1 MTSQIALPVTLLY
14 TDIMSSPHTALD
26 RRRRVQAGAGSAE
39 PDSGAGQHRRPARRD
54 RTGSPI
60 RSTPNPGWCPPACWR
75 PTPNCGPTT
84 SPSSAASARGLRA
97 MLVHNAGGPPP
108 TPGAF
113 APLREVAT
121 DGTARADFDD
131 HGEVL
136 LSSTGDSVPA
146 RLIELLL
153 IIRDA
158 QRDGTWARLKACGND
173 ECQWAFYDRSRNHG
187 GTWCEMSSCGN
198 KLKNREFRARRR
210 RAPVKS
216 TGDTPTP
223 PPARPVRSA
232 TSAARSAPSGCRCG
246 GVAR

>member
-1 MTSQIALPVTLLY
+1 MTSQIDLPVTLLY
-14 TDIMSSPHTALD
+14 TEIMSSPHTHWTGDAESKPAPDPLNRIQALVNTVELPEGPD
-26 RRRRVQAGAGSAE
+26 RLADPIDAQPWLVSSGLLAPDAE
-39 PDSGAGQHRRPARRD
+39 LRPDDLALVRGVRE
-54 RTGSPI
+54 
-60 RSTPNPGWCPPACWR
+60 
-75 PTPNCGPTT
+75 
-84 SPSSAASARGLRA
+84 GLRA

-136 LSSTGDSVPA
+136 LSATGDSVPA

-210 RAPVKS
+210 GAQS
-216 TGDTPTP
+216 
-223 PPARPVRSA
+223 S
-232 TSAARSAPSGCRCG
+232 
-246 GVAR
+246 